1 MKSFTSFVLIL
12 SFFGTSMSSLVA
24 VDQYYHFP
32 EQSVKGSVVFEKKRK
47 LCLFPFRT
55 NNKEVKF
62 SYLATGLPSVLF
74 SELRNMEYVY
84 VEYPHPEVIYH
95 SFGANPEKTLQEK
108 IDAESEGYKKK
119 KKDITTLE
127 DLQTLRSGKKN
138 LQPDK
143 DPRYVKLELKQI
155 FEIKAPFFEEAYSL
169 SGKHGCDYTLTGDF
183 SATDQSLKIN
193 AELFDEYEGKSYK
206 FSHNTS
212 FVRSYQ
218 ELGPLGEEIRKY
230 LQGKETTLVQVEV
243 GGVESSLVYLDG
255 IYLGKSPVLDK
266 KFTIGKRELY
276 VFKEGYHPFKQTIH
290 LETGKTFHIDV
301 KLVKIASSSFLTVYS
316 DEEADVYLGV
326 THLGKTPIENIPI
339 PVGMNRL
346 RVSKEGF
353 IDSFRGV
360 DAQEGKVSSFDI
372 EMRPGKS
379 EIYYPNKQNVF
390 LDHTYKDFA
399 TYSLYGT
406 LLFYAGYLYFNIA
419 ANKAREAAR
428 SQIQITNY
436 ATIDTM
442 LKGNPSEFMGWY
454 LYQSMLIGDAD
465 SNYWKNKHVAGTLPI
480 ETRKDRQMVAAP
492 MTIGIGL
499 MLVSAVTFY
508 MLGWDNES
516 FDFGFIP
523 MGTGKS
529 SGGASA
535 TTATSALPESY
546 GYFQYNGRF

>member
-1 MKSFTSFVLIL
+1 MKSFTSFILIL
-12 SFFGTSMSSLVA
+12 SFFAMSVSSLLA
-24 VDQYYHFP
+24 VDQYYNFP
-32 EQSVKGSVVFEKKRK
+32 KQSVKGSVAFEKKRK

-55 NNKEVKF
+55 ANKEAKF

-84 VEYPHPEVIYH
+84 VEYPHADIIYH
-95 SFGANPEKTLQEK
+95 SFGANPEKTLQERV
-108 IDAESEGYKKK
+108 DFESEGYKKK
-119 KKDITTLE
+119 KKDVTTQE
-127 DLQTLRSGKKN
+127 DLQDLRVGKKV

-143 DPRYVKLELKQI
+143 DPRYIKLELKQI
-155 FEIKAPFFEEAYSL
+155 FETKAPFFEDAYSL
-169 SGKHGCDYTLTGDF
+169 SGKFGCDYTLTGEF
-183 SATDQSLKIN
+183 SANDQSLKIN
-193 AELFDEYEGKSYK
+193 VELFDEYEGKAHK

-218 ELGPLGEEIRKY
+218 ELSPLGEEIRKY

-243 GGVESSLVYLDG
+243 SGVESSLIYLDG

-266 KFTIGKRELY
+266 KFPIGKRELY
-276 VFKEGYHPFKQTIH
+276 VFKEGYHPHKQTIY
-290 LETGKTFHIDV
+290 LEAGKSFHTDV
-301 KLVKIASSSFLTVYS
+301 KLVKIASSSFLTVNS
-316 DEEADVYLGV
+316 NEEADVYLGV
-326 THLGKTPIENIPI
+326 THLGKTPIENVPI

-360 DAQEGKVSSFDI
+360 DAQEGKLSSFDI

-390 LDHTYKDFA
+390 LDHSYKDFA

-406 LLFYAGYLYFNIA
+406 LLFYAGYLYFNVT

-428 SQIQITNY
+428 PQIQITNY
-436 ATIDTM
+436 AIIDTM
-442 LKGNPSEFMGWY
+442 YKANQSEFAGWY
-454 LYQSMLIGDAD
+454 LYQSMLINEAD
-465 SNYWKNKHVAGTLPI
+465 SNYWRNKNVAGTLPI
-480 ETRKDRQMVAAP
+480 ENRKDRQLVASP
-492 MTIGIGL
+492 MTIGIGI
-499 MLVSAVTFY
+499 MLVSAITFY
-508 MLGWDNES
+508 VLGWDNES

-529 SGGASA
+529 SASGA
-535 TTATSALPESY
+535 TATSTLPESY